1 MLAPAGGGVG
11 FFMLVIKQVSHA
23 SELFRSGLKSFDL
36 FAQLCLLC
44 LLLTQY
50 LVDIPHS
57 FGLLIAL

>member
-11 FFMLVIKQVSHA
+11 FFMLVVEQMSHA

-36 FAQLCLLC
+36 FTQLSLLR